1 VRNTLLIGGLL
12 VLIAACR
19 GEKVPRDYQ
28 NEPPAMTH
36 PVNSSTQTP
45 TAHGMP
51 GPAPE
56 PSHGAEGNTQK
67 PVGPSPLAPKTKVP
81 DTNPGLPPNAVTTMT
96 PPGTPAG
103 TTTHT

>member
-1 VRNTLLIGGLL
+1 MLLIAALAIA
-12 VLIAACR
+12 VAACR

-51 GPAPE
+51 GPAAE
-56 PSHGAEGNTQK
+56 TSTAAEGKTTK
-67 PVGPSPLAPKTKVP
+67 PVGPSPAAPKTPVP
-81 DTNPGLPPNAVTTMT
+81 DTKPGLPPNAVTTMT
-96 PPGTPAG
+96 PPGQAA

>member
-1 VRNTLLIGGLL
+1 MTLIAALAVLL
-12 VLIAACR
+12 VACR
-19 GEKVPRDYQ
+19 GEKTPRDYQ

-45 TAHGMP
+45 TANGMP

-56 PSHGAEGNTQK
+56 PSTGAEGKTTK
-67 PVGPSPLAPKTKVP
+67 PVGPSPAAPKTPVP
-81 DTNPGLPPNAVTTMT
+81 NTTPGLPTNAVTTMT
-96 PPGTPAG
+96 PPGQPAG

>member
-1 VRNTLLIGGLL
+1 MLIGALAL
-12 VLIAACR
+12 VLAACR

-51 GPAPE
+51 AAAPE
-56 PSHGAEGNTQK
+56 PSQGVDGKTVK
-67 PVGPSPLAPKTKVP
+67 PVTPSPLAPKTKVP
-81 DTNPGLPPNAVTTMT
+81 DTAPGLPPNAVTTMT
-96 PPGTPAG
+96 PPGQPAG

>member
-1 VRNTLLIGGLL
+1 MLWIGALAL
-12 VLIAACR
+12 AVVACR

-51 GPAPE
+51 GAAPE
-56 PSHGAEGNTQK
+56 PSNGAEGKTTK
-67 PVGPSPLAPKTKVP
+67 PVSPSPLAPKTKVP
-81 DTNPGLPPNAVTTMT
+81 DTAPGLPPNAVTTAT
-96 PPGTPAG
+96 PPGQPAG

>member
-1 VRNTLLIGGLL
+1 
-12 VLIAACR
+12 
-19 GEKVPRDYQ
+19 
-28 NEPPAMTH
+28 MTH

-56 PSHGAEGNTQK
+56 PSKGVDGKTTK
-67 PVGPSPLAPKTKVP
+67 PVEPSPITPKTKAP
-81 DTNPGLPPNAVTTMT
+81 DTAPGLPPNAVTTMT
-96 PPGTPAG
+96 PPGQPA

>member
-1 VRNTLLIGGLL
+1 MLIGALAL
-12 VLIAACR
+12 AVAACR

-45 TAHGMP
+45 TAAGMP

-56 PSHGAEGNTQK
+56 PSKGAEGKTTK
-67 PVGPSPLAPKTKVP
+67 PVEPSPLAPKTPVP
-81 DTNPGLPPNAVTTMT
+81 DTRPGLPPNAIT
-96 PPGTPAG
+96 

>member
-1 VRNTLLIGGLL
+1 MRNTMLFVAAI
-12 VLIAACR
+12 VLSACR

-28 NEPPAMTH
+28 NQPPAMTH

-45 TAHGMP
+45 TAQGMP

-56 PSHGAEGNTQK
+56 PSQGAEGKTQK
-67 PVGPSPLAPKTKVP
+67 PIEPSPGAPKTKVP
-81 DTNPGLPPNAVTTMT
+81 NTTPNLPPNAVTTMT